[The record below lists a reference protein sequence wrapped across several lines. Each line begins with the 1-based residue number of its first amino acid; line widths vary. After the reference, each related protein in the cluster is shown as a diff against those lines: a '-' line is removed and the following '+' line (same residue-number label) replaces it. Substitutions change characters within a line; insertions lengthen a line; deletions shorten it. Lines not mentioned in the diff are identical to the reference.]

1 MSVNLTG
8 HEEARRIYETA
19 QKREKPRW
27 GLYSGTSLA
36 DVLHRAKDMGW
47 FEGKVQVRT
56 EGTAS
61 DVTTFIIEPHETDC
75 NCPSILKYADYFD
88 PPRHG

>member
-1 MSVNLTG
+1 MSVKLTNQ
-8 HEEARRIYETA
+8 A
-19 QKREKPRW
+19 EKERLASRVKPMW

-47 FEGKVQVRT
+47 FEGKVQVRA

-61 DVTTFIIEPHETDC
+61 DVTTFIIEPFEKEC
-75 NCPSILKYADYFD
+75 GCPSILRYADYFD
-88 PPRHG
+88 PPHHG